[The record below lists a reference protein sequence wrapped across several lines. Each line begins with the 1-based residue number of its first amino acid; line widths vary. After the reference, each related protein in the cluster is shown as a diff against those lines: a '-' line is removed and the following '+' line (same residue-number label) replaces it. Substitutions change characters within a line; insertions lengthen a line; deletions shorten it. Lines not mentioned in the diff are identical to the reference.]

1 MKKMTGFQTV
11 IKLEGDEL
19 NTVTNQEIVDFVKGS
34 VLSEFEKKSIKGVDD
49 DISIYLLDHT
59 KASEL
64 LSNFDTYYEKCYDS
78 KLANTESLESDSYGP
93 FNLFYLS
100 EQLRKK
106 KLDKSVL
113 FNKQST
119 DVYII
124 CLVEAKTKKI
134 DQAIR
139 SICRVQD
146 DTVVQGDY
154 FKYIIN

>member
-1 MKKMTGFQTV
+1 MKKITGFQTV
-11 IKLEGDEL
+11 IKLEDNEV
-19 NTVTNQEIVDFVKGS
+19 NTVSNQEIASFVKDS
-34 VLSEFEKKSIKGVDD
+34 FLVELEKKGVKNVDE
-49 DISIYLLDHT
+49 DISIYLLDQT

-64 LSNFDTYYEKCYDS
+64 LSEFDTYYEKCYDS
-78 KLANTESLESDSYGP
+78 KLSKNESLEADVYGP
-93 FNLFYLS
+93 LNLFYLS
-100 EQLRKK
+100 EKLRNKT
-106 KLDKSVL
+106 LEKSII

-119 DVYII
+119 DVYVI

-146 DTVVQGDY
+146 DTVIQGDY